1 MSKFSAKGAA
11 AKGVTPQDIINGIN
25 AASGIA
31 DATMPLLKALFE
43 KINEALANIGK
54 NNPKSAAGRL
64 LRIEALEA
72 KDKVQ
77 KELNKLV
84 EQRLTDLEAAK

>member
-1 MSKFSAKGAA
+1 MAKFSAKKAA
-11 AKGVTPQDIINGIN
+11 GVNPMDIINGIN
-25 AASGIA
+25 TASGIV
-31 DATMPLLKALFE
+31 DATMPLLKALFD
-43 KINEALANIGK
+43 KINEALSNIGK
-54 NNPKSAAGRL
+54 NNPKSPAGRL